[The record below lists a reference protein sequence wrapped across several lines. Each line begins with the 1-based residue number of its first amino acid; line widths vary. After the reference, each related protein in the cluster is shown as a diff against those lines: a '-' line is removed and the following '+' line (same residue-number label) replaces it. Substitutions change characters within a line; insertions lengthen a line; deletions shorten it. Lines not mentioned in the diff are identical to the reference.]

1 MQAYTAKSLLVY
13 TAIAFIPAY
22 TIDYTIVL
30 DRLSSEA
37 LEDRLV
43 VLVALVDRMWLPMLG
58 SLAALRTSGATGLRE
73 ALHTLGLNDLPP
85 GKTIASIAAPLI
97 GYTLSIPASLA
108 MGASL
113 ADPEERIGVPLKAI
127 PLLLAVG
134 VLAGATINALVA
146 LGEEAGWR
154 GYLFNALSPR
164 IGLHRA
170 SLAIGV
176 VWSLWHAPLI
186 LAGYNYATP
195 LTGAQGA
202 KGPVALLAFTLYT
215 TTLGHVL
222 ALLRDISGS
231 IKAPAIAHGVV
242 NGVGGIYTALLEGST
257 LITPPAGVAVSLG
270 MATIIPAL
278 EWWRRVEKRGQ

>member
-1 MQAYTAKSLLVY
+1 MQAYTHKSLLVY
-13 TAIAFIPAY
+13 LAVAFIPAY

-30 DRLSSEA
+30 GRLNSEA
-37 LEDRLV
+37 LEDMLV
-43 VLVALVDRMWLPMLG
+43 VLVALVARMWLPMLG
-58 SLAALRTSGATGLRE
+58 SLAALQASSLQEIRKALR
-73 ALHTLGLNDLPP
+73 TLGLKDLAP
-85 GKTIASIAAPLI
+85 GKAIASIAVPLL

-113 ADPEERIGVPLKAI
+113 ADPEERIGIPLKTI

-154 GYLFNALSPR
+154 GYLINALSPR

-170 SLAIGV
+170 SLVIGII
-176 VWSLWHAPLI
+176 WSLWHAPLI

-195 LTGAQGA
+195 LTGVQEVG
-202 KGPVALLAFTLYT
+202 GPMALLAFTLYT

-242 NGVGGIYTALLEGST
+242 NGVGGIYTALTEGST

-270 MATIIPAL
+270 MAAIIPAL
-278 EWWRRVEKRGQ
+278 EWWRRVEKGG